1 MPRKRQAETTGSW
14 MNFAKAFTPELTDS
28 HLYLKASFA
37 KLRNFI
43 EEVERLGLERDAHNA
58 SKLTATRKRNEMIAA
73 GNRLVTA
80 MQLTLKDH
88 LGKDNEQ
95 LTAFGI
101 KPFRGRKRAKKE
113 TAAETPFPEAADP
126 SEP

>member
-1 MPRKRQAETTGSW
+1 MPRKRHAETTGSW
-14 MNFAKAFTPELTDS
+14 MNFAEAFTPELTDS
-28 HLYLKASFA
+28 HLYLKASYA

-43 EEVERLGLERDAHNA
+43 GEVERLGLERDFHNA

-101 KPFRGRKRAKKE
+101 QPFRSRKRAKKK
-113 TAAETPFPEAADP
+113 ADAETPPAETADD
-126 SEP
+126 SET